1 MPIECEHIISEINP
15 HFAQIADEND
25 LVVLSRFEA
34 DATASGGRGFIDLVY
49 PYSSLKPIRELLR
62 SRVQS
67 GDGNEESDKKWRED
81 LAVAVGDSRM
91 DLHVVMGQIKTTL
104 HHLQTMKEGDLL
116 YFKKPEMAQLIANGV
131 PSFGVSVGARG
142 SQVAVRIE
150 RQIVPG
156 QI

>member
-1 MPIECEHIISEINP
+1 MAI
-15 HFAQIADEND
+15 
-25 LVVLSRFEA
+25 
-34 DATASGGRGFIDLVY
+34 
-49 PYSSLKPIRELLR
+49 
-62 SRVQS
+62 
-67 GDGNEESDKKWRED
+67 
-81 LAVAVGDSRM
+81 AVGDAHLDVR
-91 DLHVVMGQIKTTL
+91 VVMGQLRTTL
-104 HHLQTMKEGDLL
+104 HHLQNMKEGDLL